1 MDNQDPYQKIKFR
14 GKEYFCSLDLTLSLI
29 GGKWKTMMIYMLKDG
44 ALRSSDLQRK
54 MPEESNKMFT
64 QTARDLERNGILR
77 RKVYPVVPPRVEYE
91 LTELGM
97 SVLPIIFQMC
107 DWGTNL
113 LEAESEITETP
124 SNHSPFRFQKRN

>member
-1 MDNQDPYQKIKFR
+1 M
-14 GKEYFCSLDLTLSLI
+14 
-29 GGKWKTMMIYMLKDG
+29 
-44 ALRSSDLQRK
+44 
-54 MPEESNKMFT
+54 SNKMFT

-113 LEAESEITETP
+113 LEAESEMSSYTPNFLLTNSSAKSTVASMPSTEE
-124 SNHSPFRFQKRN
+124 SMQR

>member
-1 MDNQDPYQKIKFR
+1 
-14 GKEYFCSLDLTLSLI
+14 
-29 GGKWKTMMIYMLKDG
+29 
-44 ALRSSDLQRK
+44 
-54 MPEESNKMFT
+54 MPEVSNKMFT

-113 LEAESEITETP
+113 LEAESEIKETL
-124 SNHSPFRFQKRN
+124 SNHSPFRFQKKN